1 MKLETSLQG
10 GFKMKYNIIKTV
22 GRLIVKHVWFI
33 TKKGTAVYIKFDVFR
48 IIKLN
53 INWWNIKWGE
63 GTEFIQS
70 VNSTKRGKIN
80 IYDTDGKDL
89 TGIYGFYGWNLVIN
103 QWSYFKL
110 VEPREMLEDGS
121 DLVRYTVINDSWQ
134 LYVGKK
140 RIK

>member
-1 MKLETSLQG
+1 
-10 GFKMKYNIIKTV
+10 MKYNIIKTV

-48 IIKLN
+48 IIKVS
-53 INWWNIKWGE
+53 INWWNINRSE
-63 GTEFIQS
+63 CTEFIQS
-70 VNSTKRGKIN
+70 VKSTKRGRIY
-80 IYDTDGKDL
+80 IYDTDGNDL
-89 TGIYGFYGWNLVIN
+89 SEIYGFYGWNLARN

-134 LYVGKK
+134 LYIGKK